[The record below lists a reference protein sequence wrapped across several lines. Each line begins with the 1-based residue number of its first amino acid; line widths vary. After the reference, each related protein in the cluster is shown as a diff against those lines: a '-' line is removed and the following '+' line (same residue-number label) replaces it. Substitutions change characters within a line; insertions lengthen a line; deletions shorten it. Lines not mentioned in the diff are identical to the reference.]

1 MAKFTLGA
9 ALLYEELT
17 GKSMTDITNPKI
29 TDMVYLIYAQ
39 EYWDKNDRPSFEQ
52 FKKEM
57 SDKDISDVSS
67 ALNGPFS
74 PREAQ

>member
-17 GKSMTDITNPKI
+17 GKSMADMTSPKI

-39 EYWDKNDRPSFEQ
+39 EYWDKDNRPSFEQ

-57 SDKDISDVSS
+57 SDKDISDISS

>member
-17 GKSMTDITNPKI
+17 GKSMTDMTSPKI

-39 EYWDKNDRPSFEQ
+39 EYWDKDDRPSFEQ

-57 SDKDISDVSS
+57 SDKDISDISS

>member
-17 GKSMTDITNPKI
+17 GKSMTDMTNPKI

-74 PREAQ
+74 PKEVQ

>member
-17 GKSMTDITNPKI
+17 GKSMTDIKNPKI
-29 TDMVYLIYAQ
+29 TDMVYMIYAQ
-39 EYWDKNDRPSFEQ
+39 EYWDKDERPSFEE

-57 SDKDISDVSS
+57 GSKDISDISS

>member
-17 GKSMTDITNPKI
+17 GKSMTDMTNPKI
-29 TDMVYLIYAQ
+29 TDKVYLIYAQ

>member
-17 GKSMTDITNPKI
+17 GKSMTDIKNPKI

-39 EYWDKNDRPSFEQ
+39 EYWDKDQRPSFEE

-57 SDKDISDVSS
+57 ASKDISDVSS

-74 PREAQ
+74 PMEAQ

>member
-9 ALLYEELT
+9 ALLFEEMT
-17 GKSMTDITNPKI
+17 GKSMTEISNPKL

-39 EYWDKNDRPSFEQ
+39 EYWDKDDRPSFDD

-57 SDKDISDVSS
+57 SSKDISDISS

-74 PREAQ
+74 PKEAQ

>member
-9 ALLYEELT
+9 ALLFEEMT
-17 GKSMTDITNPKI
+17 GKSMTEISNPKL

-39 EYWDKNDRPSFEQ
+39 EYWDKDQRPSFDD

-57 SDKDISDVSS
+57 SSKDISDISS
-67 ALNGPFS
+67 ALNGPFF
-74 PREAQ
+74 PKEAQ

>member
-9 ALLYEELT
+9 ALLFEELT
-17 GKSMTDITNPKI
+17 GRSISDMANPKI

-39 EYWDKNDRPSFEQ
+39 EYWDKDNRPSFEQ

-57 SDKDISDVSS
+57 SSKDISDISS

-74 PREAQ
+74 PKEVQ

>member
-9 ALLYEELT
+9 ALLFEEMT
-17 GKSMTDITNPKI
+17 GKSMTEISNPKL

-39 EYWDKNDRPSFEQ
+39 EYWDKDDRPSFEQ

-57 SDKDISDVSS
+57 SSKDISDISS

-74 PREAQ
+74 PKEAQ

>member
-9 ALLYEELT
+9 ALLFEELT
-17 GKSMTDITNPKI
+17 GRSITDMNNPKI

-39 EYWDKNDRPSFEQ
+39 EYWDKDNRPSFEQ
-52 FKKEM
+52 FKKDM
-57 SDKDISDVSS
+57 STKDISDISS

-74 PREAQ
+74 PKEVQ

>member
-9 ALLYEELT
+9 ALLFEELT
-17 GKSMTDITNPKI
+17 GKSMTEISNPKL

-39 EYWDKNDRPSFEQ
+39 EYWDKDQRPSFDD

-57 SDKDISDVSS
+57 SSKDISDISS

-74 PREAQ
+74 PKEAQ

>member
-17 GKSMTDITNPKI
+17 GKSMTDMTIPKI

>member
-9 ALLYEELT
+9 ALLFEEMT
-17 GKSMTDITNPKI
+17 GKSMTEISNPKL

-39 EYWDKNDRPSFEQ
+39 EYWDKDDRPSFDD
-52 FKKEM
+52 FKKKM
-57 SDKDISDVSS
+57 SSKDISDISS

-74 PREAQ
+74 PKEAQ

>member
-1 MAKFTLGA
+1 
-9 ALLYEELT
+9 
-17 GKSMTDITNPKI
+17 MTEISNPKL

-39 EYWDKNDRPSFEQ
+39 EYWDKDQRPSFDD

-57 SDKDISDVSS
+57 SSKDISDISS

-74 PREAQ
+74 PKEAQ

>member
-9 ALLYEELT
+9 ALLFEELT
-17 GKSMTDITNPKI
+17 GRSISDMANPKI

-39 EYWDKNDRPSFEQ
+39 EYWDKENRPSFEQ
-52 FKKEM
+52 FKKDM
-57 SDKDISDVSS
+57 SSKDISDISS

-74 PREAQ
+74 PKEVQ

>member
-17 GKSMTDITNPKI
+17 GKSMTDMTNPKI

>member
-17 GKSMTDITNPKI
+17 GKSMTDMTNPKI

-39 EYWDKNDRPSFEQ
+39 QYWDKNDRPSFDD
-52 FKKEM
+52 FKKEI
-57 SDKDISDVSS
+57 SQKDISEIGS

-74 PREAQ
+74 PKEVQ

>member
-9 ALLYEELT
+9 ALLFEEMT
-17 GKSMTDITNPKI
+17 GKSMTEISNPKL

-39 EYWDKNDRPSFEQ
+39 EYWDKNDRPSFDD

-57 SDKDISDVSS
+57 SSKDISDISS

-74 PREAQ
+74 PKEAQ

>member
-17 GKSMTDITNPKI
+17 GKSMTDMTNPKI

-57 SDKDISDVSS
+57 SDKDISDISS

>member
-17 GKSMTDITNPKI
+17 GKSMTDMTNPKI

-74 PREAQ
+74 PREVQ

>member
-17 GKSMTDITNPKI
+17 GKSMTDMTSPKI

-39 EYWDKNDRPSFEQ
+39 EYWDKDNRPSFEQ

-57 SDKDISDVSS
+57 SDKDISDISS

>member
-9 ALLYEELT
+9 ALLFEELT
-17 GKSMTDITNPKI
+17 GRSISDMANPKI

-39 EYWDKNDRPSFEQ
+39 EYWDKDNRPSFEQ
-52 FKKEM
+52 FKKDM
-57 SDKDISDVSS
+57 SSKDISEISS

-74 PREAQ
+74 PKEVQ

>member
-9 ALLYEELT
+9 ALLFEEMT
-17 GKSMTDITNPKI
+17 GKSMTEISNPKL

-39 EYWDKNDRPSFEQ
+39 EYWDKDQRPSFDD
-52 FKKEM
+52 FKKQM
-57 SDKDISDVSS
+57 SSKDISDISS

-74 PREAQ
+74 PKEAQ

>member
-9 ALLYEELT
+9 ALLFEEMT
-17 GKSMTDITNPKI
+17 GKSMTEISNPKL

-39 EYWDKNDRPSFEQ
+39 EYWDKDQRPSFDD

-57 SDKDISDVSS
+57 SSKDISDISS

-74 PREAQ
+74 PKEAQ